1 MIGIDIEVVA
11 IVRIACG
18 CPALE
23 SCIGVTPI
31 GQKLAAFTRSEPLL
45 SAFS

>member
-1 MIGIDIEVVA
+1 MIGIDIEAVA

-18 CPALE
+18 SPALK
-23 SCIGVTPI
+23 SRIGVTPVSL
-31 GQKLAAFTRSEPLL
+31 KLAAFTRSEPLL